1 MRLSEKTADF
11 QAFGNVKKAAK
22 RLQIN
27 QPCIMNWAHC
37 RTWSRQSA
45 NLTALER
52 GQGGGG
58 QAKPGQFQV

>member
-1 MRLSEKTADF
+1 MCLSEKSVDF
-11 QAFGNVKKAAK
+11 QDRGNVKKTAK

-45 NLTALER
+45 NLTALGH
-52 GQGGGG
+52 GQGGCG
-58 QAKPGQFQV
+58 QAKPGQFEV

>member
-11 QAFGNVKKAAK
+11 QALGNVKKTAK

-27 QPCIMNWAHC
+27 QPCIMKWVHC

-45 NLTALER
+45 NLTALGH
-52 GQGGGG
+52 GQGGCG
-58 QAKPGQFQV
+58 QAKPCQFEV